1 MTRIV
6 AGDAGGLSIAVPD
19 SGTRPTSE
27 RVREA
32 IFSTVDALF
41 DFEDARVL
49 DLFAGSGA
57 LGLEAASRGATLVT
71 LVDKSPAAAALCAAN
86 GRIVAEGCATQ
97 GRNVVVE
104 TNPQGV
110 DAFLTQSGA
119 REFDLVFLDPPY
131 DLSNA
136 SLTNSLVLLARLIH
150 EDSVVVVERS
160 SRDAEPLWPSTY
172 SVNRTKKYGETVVY
186 FLDVLPVA

>member
-6 AGDAGGLSIAVPD
+6 AGDAGGLSISVPD
-19 SGTRPTSE
+19 SGTRPTSD

-32 IFSTVDALF
+32 IFSTLDSLF

-57 LGLEAASRGATLVT
+57 LGLEAASRGASHVT
-71 LVDKSPAAAALCAAN
+71 LVDKSPAAAALCASN
-86 GRIVAEGCATQ
+86 GRIVAEGCAAQ
-97 GRNVVVE
+97 GRSVVVE
-104 TNPQGV
+104 PIPQGV
-110 DAFLTQSGA
+110 DAYLTQSGP

-131 DLSNA
+131 DLGNPA
-136 SLTNSLVLLARLIH
+136 LINSLGLLSRFVH

-160 SRDAEPLWPSTY
+160 SRDAEPLWPRHFA
-172 SVNRTKKYGETVVY
+172 VNRTKKYGETAVY

>member
-6 AGDAGGLSIAVPD
+6 AGDAGGLSISVPD

-32 IFSTVDALF
+32 VFSTLDSLF
-41 DFEDARVL
+41 DFDDARTL

-57 LGLEAASRGATLVT
+57 LGLEAASRGASHVT
-71 LVDKSPAAAALCAAN
+71 LVDKSPAAAALCSSN
-86 GRIVAEGCATQ
+86 GRIVSDGCAAH
-97 GRNVVVE
+97 GRSVALEVI
-104 TNPQGV
+104 PQGV
-110 DAFLTQSGA
+110 DAFLTQSGP

-131 DLSNA
+131 DLGNA
-136 SLTNSLVLLARLIH
+136 ALSNSLVLLERFVH

-160 SRDAEPLWPSTY
+160 SRDAEPLWPHRYT
-172 SVNRTKKYGETVVY
+172 VNRTKKYGETAVY